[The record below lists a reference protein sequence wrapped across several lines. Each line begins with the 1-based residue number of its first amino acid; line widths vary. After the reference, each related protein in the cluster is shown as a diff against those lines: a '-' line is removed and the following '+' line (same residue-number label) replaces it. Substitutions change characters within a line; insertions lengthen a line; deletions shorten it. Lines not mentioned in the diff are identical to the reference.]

1 MVSIVIPVYNVENF
15 LEKCIYSVMA
25 QTYSNL
31 EIILVDDGSPDNC
44 PQICDLFKE
53 RDNRIKVIHKENGGL
68 ASARNAGMNIAVGD
82 WIYFL
87 DSDDMILP
95 CTIEH
100 MINAGADSDVDLVFS
115 SFKSISSSN
124 VELNDCNNGLKKV
137 YSREELQKI
146 FLLRKV
152 VVLAPGT
159 LYKRSFLINNDL
171 KYKKIPWSEDQHF
184 VWRVLALLN
193 KAIYL
198 DEPLYLYYRRE
209 GSIMTATKTEKIA
222 ESYKSICELQSYYKD
237 SYIGKFL
244 VSRWVMG
251 SLNAAAILTDFNG
264 WKELYKQID
273 GHKHLK
279 RLVLFKD
286 IKVKV
291 LALVGFILP
300 KLYYSIIKRVHSK

>member
-1 MVSIVIPVYNVENF
+1 
-15 LEKCIYSVMA
+15 
-25 QTYSNL
+25 
-31 EIILVDDGSPDNC
+31 
-44 PQICDLFKE
+44 
-53 RDNRIKVIHKENGGL
+53 
-68 ASARNAGMNIAVGD
+68 
-82 WIYFL
+82 
-87 DSDDMILP
+87 MISP

-198 DEPLYLYYRRE
+198 DEIWRFIGVTSNKEVASFIYKIFTKIDTTIAKFNYFCRYLVRCNYCKY
-209 GSIMTATKTEKIA
+209 IT
-222 ESYKSICELQSYYKD
+222 YK
-237 SYIGKFL
+237 
-244 VSRWVMG
+244 
-251 SLNAAAILTDFNG
+251 
-264 WKELYKQID
+264 
-273 GHKHLK
+273 
-279 RLVLFKD
+279 
-286 IKVKV
+286 
-291 LALVGFILP
+291 
-300 KLYYSIIKRVHSK
+300 